1 MDAFG
6 SQPESP
12 ADGHELESV
21 PSGDLYA
28 GANRGLTA
36 LVVEDD
42 FGSRLAL
49 TALLERGRLTVVA
62 ADSGQAA
69 LDALQ
74 QRDDVGIVLMD
85 IMMPSMDGYEAMN
98 AIRQRPEHARL
109 PIIAVTAKDGEGE
122 QARCLVA
129 GASRYIPKPIE
140 AAKLLTAV
148 GELLTKAG
156 SELSDGD
163 LGFSGG

>member
-6 SQPESP
+6 SQPDTL
-12 ADGHELESV
+12 AGGHDLGSV
-21 PSGDLYA
+21 PSVDRYA
-28 GANRGLTA
+28 GAGRGSTA

-49 TALLERGRLTVVA
+49 TALLERSRLTVIA

-69 LDALQ
+69 LDTLQ

-85 IMMPSMDGYEAMN
+85 IMMPSMDGYEAMS
-98 AIRQRPEHARL
+98 AIRQRPEHAGL

-122 QARCLVA
+122 SARCLVA

-148 GELLTKAG
+148 GELLTNAG

-163 LGFSGG
+163 LGFSGR